1 MMSTLDLKQAF
12 IDGAHD
18 TLRAA
23 RRDWQEVK
31 KGAVAVKD
39 GAIEAAYGVGD
50 AVQGAIAF
58 PEVALQYITGTSGRL
73 GQLNS
78 WSRFASRYEDNGVD
92 SPTLRTIEVFNHMV
106 YGSLDLLSGH
116 LLYSGAKACGIEQY
130 TPFFSPAPTTI
141 RGIASDFT
149 NVAFMAVMPEAGRV
163 VKAKLG
169 LPAKAVPVS
178 EGSVFQ
184 ELAESAERARY
195 ISEMAQGQA
204 RLNALKAE
212 MAAAAQDGVA
222 FNRWATNGERGA
234 IILSKPKTIKWDV
247 LARTYTPEA
256 FLDAVK
262 QRFAYIKVEVIR
274 QVDAGRSATQI
285 LEWYNE
291 RVMPELQVLLSA
303 INEVMKTGDEAGRLL
318 HNFRNRIS
326 NLYGLLPMFLEEGS
340 LGEVRILCA
349 PPKSSL
355 NSIFGTLS
363 IKFDDLARI
372 DTKSLA
378 GVCVAPQVSI
388 DAFMQILENWV
399 QNAVEHRKDG
409 QPVAQIEAR
418 FTGRVL
424 AMVDKGKGMSPTQV
438 ERANAGI
445 RSHNGEAVV
454 VDSLETL
461 GHGFGIQTVHE
472 LAAEMGAQ
480 VVYSSAE
487 GERTTAALIAQEP
500 GFFVPDAMTYIF
512 TDEGHWGHLEAM
524 VKELSTEQR
533 LRLVGELSTISVDI
547 IDAFY
552 SKYRELAKAHQDRTP
567 AIDIARRL
575 LQRYAPYL
583 EALVGDDPIVRDAS
597 VTQTCNKIMNAM
609 SGVVNPPQ

>member
-1 MMSTLDLKQAF
+1 MSTLGLKQAF

-31 KGAVAVKD
+31 K

-73 GQLNS
+73 GQLNP
-78 WSRFASRYEDNGVD
+78 WSRFGSRYEDNEVD
-92 SPTLRTIEVFNHMV
+92 SPTLRTIEVVNHMV

-116 LLYSGAKACGIEQY
+116 LLYSGAKALGVEHY

-141 RGIASDFT
+141 RGFASDFA

-169 LPAKAVPVS
+169 LPAKVAPVS
-178 EGSVFQ
+178 KGSVFQ
-184 ELAESAERARY
+184 ELAESAERAQY
-195 ISEMAQGQA
+195 LSEMAQGQA
-204 RLNALKAE
+204 RLKAMKAE

-234 IILSKPKTIKWDV
+234 IILSKPKPIKWDV
-247 LARTYTPEA
+247 LARTCTPEA

-262 QRFAYIKVEVIR
+262 ERFAYFKAEVIR
-274 QVDAGRSATQI
+274 HIDAGRSAPQI
-285 LEWYNE
+285 LEWYNGK
-291 RVMPELQVLLSA
+291 VMPELKVLLDA
-303 INEVMKTGDEAGRLL
+303 IKQVMNTSEEAGRLL
-318 HNFRNRIS
+318 HNFRNRIM
-326 NLYGLLPMFLEEGS
+326 NLYGLLPLVLAEGS
-340 LGEVRILCA
+340 LVEVRMLCS

-355 NSIFGTLS
+355 SSIFSALA
-363 IKFDDLARI
+363 IKYEAVAWL
-372 DTKSLA
+372 DTKGLT
-378 GVCVAPQVSI
+378 GVRVAPHVSI
-388 DAFMQILENWV
+388 DAVMQVLENWV
-399 QNAVEHRKDG
+399 QNAVEHRRDS
-409 QPVAQIEAR
+409 QPLAQLKAH

-438 ERANAGI
+438 ERVNAGI
-445 RSHNGEAVV
+445 RSHNGEAVGV
-454 VDSLETL
+454 VSLETQ
-461 GHGFGIQTVHE
+461 GHGFGIQTVHK

-480 VVYSSAE
+480 VVYASTE

-512 TDEGHWGHLEAM
+512 TDEGNWGHLEAM
-524 VKELSTEQR
+524 VKDLSTEQR
-533 LRLVGELSTISVDI
+533 LRLVGELSTMSVDI
-547 IDAFY
+547 IDTFY
-552 SKYRELAKAHQDRTP
+552 TKYIDLAMTHQDRTP
-567 AIDIARRL
+567 AIEIAHRL
-575 LQRYAPYL
+575 LKRYAPYL

-597 VTQTCNKIMNAM
+597 VTQTCTKIMNAM
-609 SGVVNPPQ
+609 SGLVNPPQ